1 MYADRDEFIK
11 KFREEHPNYLNN
23 ENDRT
28 KSSRNGSSKKFKKRY
43 DYLYNLD
50 KEQRS
55 KIEEKQKQKAIEEDQ
70 KEMIGCTFTPQIS
83 TRIKIKYNDKL
94 KLNKV
99 NNNTEQSKNTHT
111 INDSLVAR
119 QEYWNNK
126 KRSKLDSIIKLEE
139 KKMLSECLFSPIIRS
154 DDEIKWEIFQGRAEN
169 LVADPESYEQYIKRI
184 KEKRERDQK
193 EKQMELNKP
202 GYGNIWKNKHLL
214 PKSYSKKTFKTI
226 ENKHVRHQS
235 YTNRKQLTDNNI
247 RTNKDDVIDYQSAIK
262 CLHQQLNSIK
272 LLE

>member
-28 KSSRNGSSKKFKKRY
+28 KSSRNDASKKFKKRY

-55 KIEEKQKQKAIEEDQ
+55 KIEEKQKQKAIEEEQ

-83 TRIKIKYNDKL
+83 TRINIKYNDKL
-94 KLNKV
+94 KLNKI

-154 DDEIKWEIFQGRAEN
+154 DDEIKWEIFQRRAEN

-184 KEKRERDQK
+184 TEKRERDRK

-235 YTNRKQLTDNNI
+235 YTNRKKLTDNNI